1 MSATTAE
8 FSFAEMLEAN
18 ERDTRKAL
26 GAARYNHAWNGFVI
40 SFGD

>member
-18 ERDTRKAL
+18 QRETEKWKSWFERQPAETA
-26 GAARYNHAWNGFVI
+26 
-40 SFGD
+40 